1 VQQKLRQHSG
11 RKAVVGNY
19 FDDDDLDEILKDN
32 PQWKGLSRE
41 QLAEVVEDEHLSQGN
56 VLGDLTTMGEDAD
69 E

>member
-1 VQQKLRQHSG
+1 M
-11 RKAVVGNY
+11 VGNY